1 MENSEEIKKAVR
13 NEYSK
18 RVEDFNKSKDS
29 SCSTCM
35 PKNDFKIVGDKYSK
49 LDGYNSDADLGLGC
63 GLPTQFA
70 KIKKGDTVLDL
81 GCGAGNDCFIARSVA
96 GESGKIIGIDMT
108 EAMIEKAKVNAEKL
122 GFENMEFILGEIE
135 NMPVPSNTVDVIV
148 SNCVLNL
155 VPDKKKAFSE
165 MHRVLRPGGH
175 FSISDMVLI
184 GNFPKELR
192 ESIKLYAQC
201 IAGAVTKDEYLNI
214 IHEQGFQNVI
224 LQKEEQITIPD
235 NQLPSF
241 LTENEIKVLRNS
253 DVKVLSITVYG
264 EKF

>member
-1 MENSEEIKKAVR
+1 MENQEEIKRAVR
-13 NEYSK
+13 DEYSR
-18 RVEDFNKSKDS
+18 RVEKFNKKNNS

-35 PKNDFKIVGDKYSK
+35 PEKDFTIVGDKYSK
-49 LDGYNSDADLGLGC
+49 LDGYNPDADMGQGC

-70 KIKKGDTVLDL
+70 KIRKGDTVLDL

-96 GESGKIIGIDMT
+96 GENGRIIGLDMT
-108 EAMIEKAKVNAEKL
+108 EAMIEKAKENAGKL
-122 GFENMEFILGEIE
+122 GYKNMEFILGEIE
-135 NMPVPSNTVDVIV
+135 NIPLPSNTADVIV

-165 MHRVLRPGGH
+165 IHRVLKPGGH
-175 FSISDMVLI
+175 FSISDMVLV
-184 GNFPKELR
+184 GSLPKELR

-201 IAGAVTKDEYLNI
+201 VSGAVSKDEYLGI
-214 IHEQGFQNVI
+214 IYEQGFQNVI
-224 LQKEEQITIPD
+224 LQKEERITIPED
-235 NQLPSF
+235 KLPEF
-241 LTENEIKVLRNS
+241 LSGKEINLLRGS